1 MRQWPAWLLGFT
13 DILEAVNAA
22 ARTAYRLGLCKS
34 ERAAV
39 PVISVGNIACGGTGK
54 TPLVAALA
62 RTLLSAGARPAIL
75 TRGYRRRASQP
86 VLLWQERQASWEQA
100 GDEPALLARALP
112 DVPIV
117 VDPDRVRGAA
127 TAVRE
132 TGATHLL
139 LDDGFQHWRLARDLD
154 IVLVDATD
162 PFGGGH
168 LAPWGRLREG
178 PRALARAGVVII
190 TRADMVE
197 PEELKNVEEQIA
209 RHAPNAVRAQA
220 WHKVAGLRSVPQGEL
235 RPLHELR
242 GMKVHALS
250 GIGNPEGFKRT
261 LARLGANV
269 VGATVFRDHHRY
281 TREEAEDLEALATD
295 KEDVCVITTA
305 KDAAKLSPFYL
316 TGEDLPLFC
325 LEIEFSL
332 VQGGDAVWNKV
343 EQALGAEDAR
353 AESQPA
359 KDEAAAPAANAD
371 APGKENE
378 PDRPREE

>member
-22 ARTAYRLGLCKS
+22 ARTAYRLGLRKS
-34 ERAAV
+34 ERASV

-62 RTLLSAGARPAIL
+62 RTLLAAGARPAIL

-154 IVLVDATD
+154 IVAVEASD
-162 PFGGGH
+162 PFC
-168 LAPWGRLREG
+168 ATSPRREH
-178 PRALARAGVVII
+178 PNALARAHAVVLS
-190 TRADMVE
+190 RAADRTEALAAMAVLG
-197 PEELKNVEEQIA
+197 PY
-209 RHAPNAVRAQA
+209 APNATFIATKLAARGLHRGADRQPA
-220 WHKVAGLRSVPQGEL
+220 ETLNGVAVLAMAGIASPQGFI
-235 RPLHELR
+235 H
-242 GMKVHALS
+242 
-250 GIGNPEGFKRT
+250 T
-261 LARLGANV
+261 LGDLGANIV
-269 VGATVFRDHHRY
+269 DMKFYSDHHRY
-281 TREEAEDLEALATD
+281 SRREVETVLSEADRSGAL
-295 KEDVCVITTA
+295 VVTTA
-305 KDAAKLSPFYL
+305 KDIVKLPSDLAARLAWLEVEAVPLFGSF
-316 TGEDLPLFC
+316 EDLLRP
-325 LEIEFSL
+325 
-332 VQGGDAVWNKV
+332 V
-343 EQALGAEDAR
+343 LGSAEV
-353 AESQPA
+353 ESQA
-359 KDEAAAPAANAD
+359 
-371 APGKENE
+371 
-378 PDRPREE
+378 